1 MPDGPQEH
9 LSLLSSTR
17 QALLTILKR
26 DGTVTAEE
34 LARQVHISTSAARQQ
49 LVSLEHMGL
58 VSHYDERN
66 GPGRPRRHFQLTVR
80 GDGLFP
86 QLHVDLARVMLS
98 TLQTQSADVQE
109 QMDAGMAAALFG
121 PGPSSDVITEV
132 IANAERVLARRGF
145 DPNVTPVR
153 DSVVLVTL
161 GNCPM
166 LDLAEEFPSVC
177 ETELRGLKQ
186 VMPGCSVNRVQH
198 RLAEDRHCVY
208 QVSPS

>member
-86 QLHVDLARVMLS
+86 QLHVDLARVMLA
-98 TLQTQSADVQE
+98 TLRTQTPDVQE

-121 PGPSSDVITEV
+121 PTPPGEELTE
-132 IANAERVLARRGF
+132 IMTNAERVLARRGF
-145 DPNVTPVR
+145 DPKVAPTREAVL
-153 DSVVLVTL
+153 LVTL
-161 GNCPM
+161 ANCPM
-166 LDLAEEFPSVC
+166 LDLAEEFPTIC
-177 ETELRGLKQ
+177 DTELRGLKQ

-198 RLAEDRHCVY
+198 RLADDRHCAY
-208 QVSPS
+208 EVSKP